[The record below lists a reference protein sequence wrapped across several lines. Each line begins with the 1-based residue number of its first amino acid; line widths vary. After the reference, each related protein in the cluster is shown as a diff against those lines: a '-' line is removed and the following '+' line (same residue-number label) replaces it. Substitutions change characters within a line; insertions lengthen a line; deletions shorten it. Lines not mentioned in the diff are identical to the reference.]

1 MKNSKIITLSV
12 ESKSLTACNHPRRV
26 GVITYI
32 LLCGYPPFYGDSDTQ
47 IFDAVKVAKFD
58 FPSPEWDEIS
68 QSAKDFV
75 VALLKKNPA
84 DRPTAED
91 ALNLKWLT
99 EQLGDEAS
107 QRKQLLRRGNRG
119 EEFSRY
125 LGMKKLKKHALGYIA
140 ANLTQEQV
148 GYLGEIFKSIDEKGN
163 GVITLIE
170 LDQAIAEG
178 KLIRFLDYALILAI
192 RCCKG

>member
-1 MKNSKIITLSV
+1 MV
-12 ESKSLTACNHPRRV
+12 SLFLRSTHSDNLYGWK

-47 IFDAVKVAKFD
+47 IFDAVKVGKFD
-58 FPSPEWDEIS
+58 FPSPEWDDIS

-75 VALLKKNPA
+75 IALLKKNPSE
-84 DRPTAED
+84 RPTAEQ
-91 ALNLKWLT
+91 ALEFKWLT

-119 EEFSRY
+119 AEFSEY

-140 ANLTQEQV
+140 SNLTQEQV
-148 GYLGEIFKSIDEKGN
+148 GFLGELFKSIDKMGN
-163 GVITLIE
+163 GVITLNE
-170 LDQAIAEG
+170 LDQAIARG
-178 KLIRFLDYALILAI
+178 KNIFSPIFFLCSANIGIASSLPDF
-192 RCCKG
+192 